1 MLKTKIIAEIANA
14 HQGDVYNLKELIIE
28 AAKAGADAVK
38 FQWYKYDSIATPDYE
53 WYEAYAKLFI
63 NEVDWE
69 EIIQMTMHANLEIWI
84 DNLDNWGL
92 EMARKHLGNI
102 TGFKIPR
109 MLTQSEFF
117 MKEILTLNKPILLEV
132 GGWYDWEIEQIL
144 QYIQSLTNVPVT
156 LLYGFRGYPTDEEDI
171 NLARL
176 IYIKE
181 RFKCEV
187 GLADHEEAGR
197 PLAIDLPVHAYF
209 AGATVI
215 EKHLTLN
222 RALLGYD
229 YYSSLQPSEF
239 RQMVV
244 KLRQAEVIMG
254 NRTVNEAQRN
264 YFKDAF
270 NVVANQD
277 IREGEVITFEK
288 VMYKKSSDSRG
299 YKPVEFERDL
309 PLISKKNLT
318 MDQCITPQDVEQLK
332 VFNEL
337 HKRLDRN
344 EMGKLIDLIRMNNLR
359 K

>member
-1 MLKTKIIAEIANA
+1 MLKAKIIAEIANA
-14 HQGDVYNLKELIIE
+14 HQGDGNKLKELVIE

-38 FQWYKYDSIATPDYE
+38 FQWFKYDSLATPDYE
-53 WYEAYAKLFI
+53 WYEAYMKLFI
-63 NEVDWE
+63 DEAEWE
-69 EIIQMTMHANLEIWI
+69 EVIQTTMHSNLEIWI
-84 DNLDNWGL
+84 DILDNWGL
-92 EMARKHLGNI
+92 QLAKKHHENI
-102 TGFKIPR
+102 TGFKLPR
-109 MLTQSEFF
+109 MLIQSEHF
-117 MKEILTLNKPILLEV
+117 MKEILSLNKPILLEI
-132 GGWYDWEIEQIL
+132 GGWYDQEIEQTL
-144 QYIQSLTNVPVT
+144 QYFHSLTTAPVT
-156 LLYGFRGYPTDEEDI
+156 LMYGYRGYPTDEEDI

-187 GLADHEEAGR
+187 GLADHEEAGS

-209 AGATVI
+209 AGVTVI

-222 RALLGYD
+222 RASLGYD

-254 NRTVNEAQRN
+254 NRTVNEVQRN

-270 NVVANQD
+270 IVVANQD

-299 YKPVEFERDL
+299 YKPAEFEKEL
-309 PLISKKNLT
+309 PLISKKNLKVN
-318 MDQCITPQDVEQLK
+318 QCITPQDVDQLK
-332 VFNEL
+332 VFNEA
-337 HKRLDRN
+337 HQRLN
-344 EMGKLIDLIRMNNLR
+344 KIEMERLIDLLR
-359 K
+359 LNKLKK